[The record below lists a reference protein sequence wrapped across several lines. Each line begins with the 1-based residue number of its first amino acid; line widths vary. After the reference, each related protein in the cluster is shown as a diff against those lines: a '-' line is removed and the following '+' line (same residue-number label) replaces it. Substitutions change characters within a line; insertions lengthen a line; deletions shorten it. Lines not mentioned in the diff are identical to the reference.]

1 MEKSL
6 LKFSQEL
13 YGSTVSD
20 QKKNTFHNTCLCP
33 YSVYTALSSTLCGCD
48 GETKKQLANA
58 LHLPVT
64 GICKDTASTLK
75 KLISCASEVEISSA
89 NKIFV
94 ENSAHI
100 HQSFINEV
108 KELFESEPKNVD
120 FAKNPDNARKEMNQ
134 WVSSATHDKI
144 KELFSPGS
152 VSCNTRLVLGNAVYF
167 KGAWKTPFNPADTFQ
182 GQFHKLGGDTCP
194 VKMMRRNGNFNI
206 EEEILDGVNAL
217 KLPFK
222 DTRYEL
228 LIILPE
234 NNEQFPALVKTISET
249 DKLERI
255 LDAPFHSQMARVRV
269 PRFKLAM
276 TPSLAL
282 KDTLK
287 EMGITRLF
295 GDADL
300 RKIADEPL
308 FVSDVVHQAVLE
320 VNEAGAVASAA
331 SGVCVSNR
339 AMLQPIEFCA
349 DHAFVVAVVV
359 DKKVPLFIG
368 HVTSAEE

>member
-1 MEKSL
+1 
-6 LKFSQEL
+6 
-13 YGSTVSD
+13 
-20 QKKNTFHNTCLCP
+20 
-33 YSVYTALSSTLCGCD
+33 
-48 GETKKQLANA
+48 
-58 LHLPVT
+58 
-64 GICKDTASTLK
+64 
-75 KLISCASEVEISSA
+75 
-89 NKIFV
+89 
-94 ENSAHI
+94 
-100 HQSFINEV
+100 
-108 KELFESEPKNVD
+108 
-120 FAKNPDNARKEMNQ
+120 MNQ

-144 KELFSPGS
+144 KELFPPGS

-167 KGAWKTPFNPADTFQ
+167 KADTFQ

-194 VKMMRRNGNFNI
+194 VKMMRRNGNFYI
-206 EEEILDGVNAL
+206 EEGILDGVNAL

-234 NNEQFPALVKTISET
+234 NNEQFSALVKTISET

-255 LDAPFHSQMARVRV
+255 LDAPFYSQMARVRV

-339 AMLQPIEFCA
+339 SMCQPIEFCA
-349 DHAFVVAVVV
+349 DHAFVVAVIV